1 MSTTVTMTAPR
12 ETPRT
17 RVDATLGMLLF
28 IGSWSMAFGA
38 LLLAFFVLRQR
49 QPTWPPQ
56 GVALP
61 SFPMA
66 AAATGVLVLSSVVLA
81 RAVAR
86 LRAGRPAARAW
97 SLALLLG
104 LAFAALQ
111 TWLWFDLLEAGRG
124 PTSGTYESLFYGLT
138 WFHAAHVACGLVG
151 LLWVLTGLLTGTY
164 GAERQ
169 TTPRNVALF
178 WHFVDVVWIVLFV
191 SLFVL

>member
-1 MSTTVTMTAPR
+1 MSTPATMTAPR

-28 IGSWSMAFGA
+28 IGSWSMAFGT
-38 LLLAFFVLRQR
+38 LLLALFVLRQR
-49 QPTWPPQ
+49 QPSWPPQ

-81 RAVAR
+81 AGVAR
-86 LRAGRPAARAW
+86 LRAGRRAAGAW
-97 SLALLLG
+97 ALALLLG

-111 TWLWFDLLEAGRG
+111 TWLWFDLLDAGRG
-124 PTSGTYESLFYGLT
+124 PSSGTYESLFYGLT

-151 LLWVLTGLLTGTY
+151 LLAVLPGVLSGRY
-164 GAERQ
+164 GAQRQ
-169 TTPRNVALF
+169 STPRNVALF
-178 WHFVDVVWIVLFV
+178 WHFVDAVWILLFV